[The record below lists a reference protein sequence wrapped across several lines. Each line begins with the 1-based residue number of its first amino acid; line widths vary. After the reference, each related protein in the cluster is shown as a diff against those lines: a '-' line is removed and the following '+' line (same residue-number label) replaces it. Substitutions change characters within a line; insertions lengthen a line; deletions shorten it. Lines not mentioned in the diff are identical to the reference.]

1 MSNRSTKCDRSYP
14 SLSAPCGVWGSP
26 NAMVKTTQL
35 KQFGSHVLWGKPLRL
50 QMSELRKAGMS
61 CFQVLY
67 INRGR
72 GVLRWP
78 PNCAARL
85 RKSTIHP
92 HSDHSR
98 LTRDGTMGSLNNA
111 LYAKLPRHLHL
122 NNMSFRWILLYSYI
136 VNYDIFL
143 SFIGTRAHMRRAQF
157 SVQTYSPRHIRL
169 KHT

>member
-1 MSNRSTKCDRSYP
+1 MFEGVQMRWWKQLNSNSLGATSFEANPCVFKWVSYIKR
-14 SLSAPCGVWGSP
+14 VWVVSG
-26 NAMVKTTQL
+26 
-35 KQFGSHVLWGKPLRL
+35 F
-50 QMSELRKAGMS
+50 
-61 CFQVLY
+61 LY

-92 HSDHSR
+92 HSDHSY
-98 LTRDGTMGSLNNA
+98 LTRDGTIGGLNNA
-111 LYAKLPRHLHL
+111 LYAKLARHLHL
-122 NNMSFRWILLYSYI
+122 NNMSFRWILLYLCI